1 MTPQSLEQRRAAN
14 ALSAVR
20 QVEKRDAKL
29 YVSYAKALP
38 ATILQLGLGQAMA
51 TLLSKSQGKPDPHQM
66 LYKQVSGWLC
76 SDDPDVPFRKRHDRD
91 LMQLIVDAD
100 QDAYVLA
107 QAEALAYIDWLKKFA
122 VAYLSPEAR
131 RAQEAT
137 KAENG

>member
-1 MTPQSLEQRRAAN
+1 MTHQSLEQRRAAN

-20 QVEKRDAKL
+20 QVEKRNAKL

-51 TLLSKSQGKPDPHQM
+51 TLLSKSQGKQDPHQM
-66 LYKQVSGWLC
+66 LYTQVAGWLC
-76 SDDPDVPFRKRHDRD
+76 SDDPDVPFRKKHDRD
-91 LMQLIVDAD
+91 LMQLIVDAN

-122 VAYLSPEAR
+122 VAYLSPDAR
-131 RAQEAT
+131 RAQEET